1 MPGHTR
7 QAMQAAASNE
17 QTFTE
22 ETVQVLLDN
31 RSASGYH
38 GGVAEAN
45 VCIDVHIG
53 MYRNVV

>member
-1 MPGHTR
+1 
-7 QAMQAAASNE
+7 MQAAPPNRPRE

-22 ETVQVLLDN
+22 GTVKVLLDD

-38 GGVAEAN
+38 GDVAEAN

-53 MYRNVV
+53 IHRNVV